1 MAEPKKRVLVPTQ
14 LRDCSFHPA
23 FRRTA
28 NSHTGCSRP
37 QGQTIRNAR
46 LQDDLRYKHPHPL
59 TPDSG
64 ARRRGVLHSL
74 FSGLDDVQRNGLVAL
89 AESNHV
95 VVRAFAVIAANTSTS
110 PELSDWVNRI
120 VGGEKFRI
128 RNALTHLR
136 HVCNELEANGCAV
149 AVMKSLD
156 HWPDLGSDL
165 DLYTTADEGQVKRV
179 MLGHLGAHVEPRSWG
194 DRLANKWSFSVP
206 GLPESVEVH
215 AQRLGQTGEHTV
227 LARRFVTRR
236 TATTVDG
243 LTFLVPAAEERLII
257 ATLQRMYR
265 HFLLPRLRHR
275 KHDATAGSGRIE
287 LRRVKARGRPER
299 DLAGCGDVPKDR
311 LWLRAQVSW
320 SSSRVTARC
329 TCGRTLWRRGDHGA
343 R

>member
-1 MAEPKKRVLVPTQ
+1 VAEPKKRVLVPTQ

-95 VVRAFAVIAANTSTS
+95 VVRAFVVIAANTSTS

-179 MLGHLGAHVEPRSWG
+179 MLGHLGG
-194 DRLANKWSFSVP
+194 
-206 GLPESVEVH
+206 
-215 AQRLGQTGEHTV
+215 
-227 LARRFVTRR
+227 TRR
-236 TATTVDG
+236 ATQLGRSTSKQME
-243 LTFLVPAAEERLII
+243 FLCARVARVS
-257 ATLQRMYR
+257 
-265 HFLLPRLRHR
+265 
-275 KHDATAGSGRIE
+275 GSACSAFRT
-287 LRRVKARGRPER
+287 
-299 DLAGCGDVPKDR
+299 D
-311 LWLRAQVSW
+311 WRA
-320 SSSRVTARC
+320 
-329 TCGRTLWRRGDHGA
+329 HGA
-343 R
+343 RAPLCDASDGDNRRWPDIPGSCCGRAADHRNFATYVPALFTSASATS